1 MASTGSIARMSPQAL
16 AVFLLT
22 AAVVG
27 SLASAA
33 AAGPSVKP
41 AKTVPSVVCWTGM
54 PGTVEVERR
63 PKRKPERCLLAERG
77 GDGVS
82 IVDLHYKHWNSRNAQ
97 GSGEMCA
104 GPAGC
109 IPVSVHLGKPQFTN
123 SCDREIFSQVSIH
136 VKGTE
141 RVPRRPQPLTNTCR
155 PRHPV

>member
-1 MASTGSIARMSPQAL
+1 MVSTRRIASPLPQAL

-22 AAVVG
+22 VAVVG
-27 SLASAA
+27 SSASAA
-33 AAGPSVKP
+33 AGGPSLKP
-41 AKTVPSVVCWTGM
+41 PKTAPSVVCWTGM
-54 PGTVEVERR
+54 PGTVEVERQ
-63 PKRKPERCLLAERG
+63 PKRRPERCLLAERG

-82 IVDLHYKHWNSRNAQ
+82 IVDLHWKHWNSRNAQ

-109 IPVSVHLGKPQFTN
+109 IPVSVHLGKPRFTN
-123 SCDREIFSQVSIH
+123 SCDREIFSQVNIH

-155 PRHPV
+155 PRHPA

>member
-1 MASTGSIARMSPQAL
+1 MVSIRRIARPLPRARVL
-16 AVFLLT
+16 FLLT

-27 SLASAA
+27 SSASAA
-33 AAGPSVKP
+33 TAGPSLNP

-54 PGTVEVERR
+54 PGTFEVERH
-63 PKRKPERCLLAERG
+63 PKRRPERCLLTERG

-82 IVDLHYKHWNSRNAQ
+82 IIDLHWKHWTSRNAQ

-109 IPVSVHLGKPQFTN
+109 IPVSIHLGKPHFTN
-123 SCDREIFSQVSIH
+123 SCDREVFSQVSIH

-141 RVPRRPQPLTNTCR
+141 RIPKRPQPLTNTCR
-155 PRHPV
+155 PRHPA

>member
-1 MASTGSIARMSPQAL
+1 MASICRIARLLPQAR

-27 SLASAA
+27 SAVSAA
-33 AAGPSVKP
+33 AAGPSREA
-41 AKTVPSVVCWTGM
+41 AKTETSVVCWTGM
-54 PGTVEVERR
+54 PGTVEVERQ
-63 PKRKPERCLLAERG
+63 PKRRPERCLLAERG

-82 IVDLHYKHWNSRNAQ
+82 IVDLHWKHWNSRNAQ

-123 SCDREIFSQVSIH
+123 SCDREIFSQVNIH

-155 PRHPV
+155 PRHPA

>member
-1 MASTGSIARMSPQAL
+1 MASICRIARLLPQAR

-27 SLASAA
+27 SAVSAA
-33 AAGPSVKP
+33 AAGPSREA
-41 AKTVPSVVCWTGM
+41 AKTEPSVVCWTGM
-54 PGTVEVERR
+54 PGTVEVERQ
-63 PKRKPERCLLAERG
+63 PKRRPERCLLAERG

-82 IVDLHYKHWNSRNAQ
+82 IVDLHWKHWNSRNAQ

-123 SCDREIFSQVSIH
+123 SCDREIFSQVNIH

-155 PRHPV
+155 PRHPA